1 MRLFMSSCTLA
12 ALMMFCFGSQAVAG
26 SKEDAKKDPIVVLET
41 NKGKIVIK
49 LYADAAPISAKN
61 MLAYVDAGFYDGTVF
76 HRVIPGFMIQGG
88 GFMADL
94 QQKETRAPIKN
105 EATNGKRNKRGTV
118 AMARTGVVD
127 SATSQFF
134 INVVDNAFLD
144 HRGKDPTEYGY
155 AVMGEV
161 IEGMD
166 VVDAIAKV
174 PTESLPSG
182 MQNVPK
188 EPVIIKK
195 ATRKK

>member
-1 MRLFMSSCTLA
+1 MRLLMSFCTLS
-12 ALMMFCFGSQAVAG
+12 ALMMLSLGSQGLAAP
-26 SKEDAKKDPIVVLET
+26 KAEAKKDPIVVLET

-49 LYADAAPISAKN
+49 FYADAAPISVKN
-61 MLAYVDAGFYDGTVF
+61 MLAYVDAGFYNGTVF

-88 GFMADL
+88 GFTVDL

-155 AVMGEV
+155 AVVGEV
-161 IEGMD
+161 MEGMD
-166 VVDAIAKV
+166 VVDTIAKV
-174 PTESLPSG
+174 STETLPTG
-182 MQNVPK
+182 MQNVPTQ
-188 EPVIIKK
+188 PVIILK
-195 ATRKK
+195 AFRK